1 MSKPL
6 CIPILLGFAC
16 VKSIIRIFADVKVL
30 PRFAARRG
38 PRLRY
43 VLAMTHSTAL
53 TFTAV
58 PSSQSKRDS
67 THPVECALIQSSTP
81 ELTPVGSVSLYVHTY
96 LPFAVALP
104 TVRQATPEPR
114 TGLLECIRLALYTP
128 SVFPEDSGTQTLSQY
143 RFATRPPSR
152 GSSVTRPAQA
162 HRGTPNKQESK
173 FFGLPREIRDNIYR
187 RVLYV
192 SHPLYLFQDTG
203 SQVETFAPDRPH
215 RWLTLLQVNRQ
226 IHVEAAE
233 TLFGVN
239 HFALLDEK
247 RPKQDLLEAF
257 LTCIGAANSASLS
270 HLSVDFPGLECSA
283 EGLKIKDDSLKRL
296 KLLQE
301 FCTNLKTLEISFSVK
316 HVRELDQV
324 TAAGY
329 FITVYDHREGDWAK
343 TSSFGDGLYA
353 DFGLDHPACVW
364 EPLKVKKRTAKQ
376 QEARYSHGIVHIRM

>member
-1 MSKPL
+1 MAEEQNL
-6 CIPILLGFAC
+6 
-16 VKSIIRIFADVKVL
+16 
-30 PRFAARRG
+30 
-38 PRLRY
+38 
-43 VLAMTHSTAL
+43 
-53 TFTAV
+53 
-58 PSSQSKRDS
+58 
-67 THPVECALIQSSTP
+67 
-81 ELTPVGSVSLYVHTY
+81 
-96 LPFAVALP
+96 
-104 TVRQATPEPR
+104 ATPR
-114 TGLLECIRLALYTP
+114 
-128 SVFPEDSGTQTLSQY
+128 
-143 RFATRPPSR
+143 RPPSR

-162 HRGTPNKQESK
+162 RRGTPNKQESN
-173 FFGLPREIRDNIYR
+173 FFGLPREIRDSIYR

-215 RWLTLLQVNRQ
+215 RWLALLQVNRQ

-247 RPKQDLLEAF
+247 RPKDDLLEAF

-301 FCTNLKTLEISFSVK
+301 FCDNLKTLEISFSVK

-324 TAAGY
+324 TGESQQRANEALSQ
-329 FITVYDHREGDWAK
+329 INSQLRAI
-343 TSSFGDGLYA
+343 SSLNTIIVRVTGPK
-353 DFGLDHPACVW
+353 PALSAMDCM
-364 EPLKVKKRTAKQ
+364 RTLGWTILPA
-376 QEARYSHGIVHIRM
+376 YGNH